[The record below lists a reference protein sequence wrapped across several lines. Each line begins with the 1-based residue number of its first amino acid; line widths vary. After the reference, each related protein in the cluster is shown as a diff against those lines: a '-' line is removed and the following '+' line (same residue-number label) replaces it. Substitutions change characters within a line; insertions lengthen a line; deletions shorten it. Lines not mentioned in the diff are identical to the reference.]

1 MYVSRADRR
10 KMWCP
15 VIADIAAGD
24 GTGHIDT
31 RLSPRVVYK
40 KGWVMDKKK
49 KHIIVTV
56 IGRDEVGIVAKT
68 ATALAELNINIIDI
82 NQTILGGEIF
92 AMTLLAD
99 RIGSDFSL
107 PEITEKLQQSVAS
120 MSLKIT
126 VQDSEVF
133 QYMHRV

>member
-1 MYVSRADRR
+1 MGNRE
-10 KMWCP
+10 ME
-15 VIADIAAGD
+15 
-24 GTGHIDT
+24 
-31 RLSPRVVYK
+31 
-40 KGWVMDKKK
+40 KKK

-56 IGRDEVGIVAKT
+56 IGRDEVGIVAKI
-68 ATALAELNINIIDI
+68 ATCLAEQNINIIDI
-82 NQTILGGEIF
+82 NQTILGGELF

-99 RIGSDFSL
+99 RINCGLAL
-107 PEITEKLQQSVAS
+107 PQITERLKESVEG